1 MGGSATHAP
10 SSLVTDAPDAA
21 LGVTVVD
28 ETALDAPDAA
38 LGVTVVDETALPDA
52 ALGVTVVDETALALR
67 TEAPSMAL
75 CVMERKRR
83 RGTLRLLSTT
93 PIAVHGQAG
102 ESLRARA
109 PDEGGH
115 RHAIG
120 EATGRWQ
127 SGYNQ
132 FTIRLQSDVNQT
144 SIRWQSD
151 GNQMAI
157 IWQSYGNQ
165 VVSDGNQMAIRWRS
179 DAIRRQSDCN
189 QIAIRLPRARIIAC
203 STPRPNTRHDM
214 QKLSTCSVPL
224 LPSAVST
231 LASAAPTRP

>member
-21 LGVTVVD
+21 LGATVVD
-28 ETALDAPDAA
+28 ETDE
-38 LGVTVVDETALPDA
+38 TDETAL
-52 ALGVTVVDETALALR
+52 ALDETALALR

-102 ESLRARA
+102 ESSRANA

-120 EATGRWQ
+120 EAFSEGKSSR
-127 SGYNQ
+127 S
-132 FTIRLQSDVNQT
+132 RL
-144 SIRWQSD
+144 
-151 GNQMAI
+151 M
-157 IWQSYGNQ
+157 
-165 VVSDGNQMAIRWRS
+165 
-179 DAIRRQSDCN
+179 
-189 QIAIRLPRARIIAC
+189 IA
-203 STPRPNTRHDM
+203 T
-214 QKLSTCSVPL
+214 
-224 LPSAVST
+224 
-231 LASAAPTRP
+231 